1 MDPRVNYTLVGLF
14 IIVLGSAVIAITLW
28 LSIGTSHK
36 SYRTYVAY
44 MSESVS
50 GLNLKAAV
58 KYRGVEVG
66 QVSEIALDRD
76 NPERVRLLLD
86 IEEGTPIKED
96 TVAVLSTQGITGLAF
111 VDLTGG
117 SRDSPLLEA
126 RPGEPYPE
134 IPTGPSLLLR
144 LDSAVSTMLSEL
156 SAAAQSLNEVAERI
170 NILLNDHNQQA
181 IAGTLENVEQ
191 LTGTFAARV
200 DALGESLSH
209 MVTISDNTARVSDEL
224 PTLIDRISRSVAAMG
239 KTVSTINQT
248 AQGVDRLV
256 SRVQEDLAQFSRD
269 SLAQVGPLLRE
280 MWQLSETLGRMSREL
295 ERNPNML
302 LFGRPA
308 LRTGPGE

>member
-28 LSIGTSHK
+28 LSAGTSHK

-117 SRDSPLLEA
+117 SQDSPLLEA

-134 IPTGPSLLLR
+134 IQTGPSLLLR

-181 IAGTLENVEQ
+181 IAGTLGNVEQ
-191 LTGTFAARV
+191 LTGTFATRV
-200 DALGESLSH
+200 DALGEGLSH
-209 MVTISDNTARVSDEL
+209 MVTIADNTARVSDEL

-239 KTVSTINQT
+239 KTVGTINQT

-280 MWQLSETLGRMSREL
+280 MRQLSETLGRMSREL

-308 LRTGPGE
+308 LRPGPGE